1 MAEES
6 EHGSV
11 SSHAAL
17 ALYHAGGSLL
27 DSFRKFYSATESMY
41 LPGHD
46 IANLDIGE
54 LCRPHRA
61 SKHTPLKGSP

>member
-1 MAEES
+1 
-6 EHGSV
+6 
-11 SSHAAL
+11 
-17 ALYHAGGSLL
+17 
-27 DSFRKFYSATESMY
+27 MY